1 MGVLSVQRTTEP
13 TATTAATTGDN
24 AKVAAPVTNGE
35 KTLAVTAVKTND
47 NQAAKPSKS
56 PEPVSGKENS
66 ETKKSQKKLYHLR
79 HKLQKLVYERKEVRK
94 AMIGKLTSF
103 YLLQKLMRL

>member
-1 MGVLSVQRTTEP
+1 MQRTTEP

-24 AKVAAPVTNGE
+24 AKVAAPATNGE
-35 KTLAVTAVKTND
+35 KTLAVTTPVKTND